1 MEIPSGLVAFAVIMG
16 IAYWVNSRGEE
27 KRKQQEAAAAN
38 AKAIKIA
45 QAKHDSRTRAR
56 SKARNAIS
64 SRAAEF
70 KVEYP
75 SDQMNWILDGA
86 EARSGEKGLADIAHV
101 FATAP
106 KSTVEKLMM
115 KIEKDHLMYLAD
127 QQAEQQSAESE
138 RQWQTALDDFRRL
151 NPAQQK
157 SHLTYL
163 KKHHTGELTDEQLHI
178 LELVSLGEVNTP
190 KSKDIEVG
198 GVKLFTMK
206 EK

>member
-1 MEIPSGLVAFAVIMG
+1 MEIPSGLAAFAVIMG

-38 AKAIKIA
+38 AKATKIA

-75 SDQMNWILDGA
+75 SHQMNWILDSA
-86 EARSGEKGLADIAHV
+86 EARSGEKGLTDIAHV

-106 KSTVEKLMM
+106 SDTIQKLIM
-115 KIEKDHLMYLAD
+115 KLEQGHLMYMVDLRLK
-127 QQAEQQSAESE
+127 QESAESE
-138 RQWQTALDDFRRL
+138 RQWQAVLDDFKRL

-157 SHLTYL
+157 SHLSYL
-163 KKHHTGELTDEQLHI
+163 KKHHTDELTDEQLHI

>member
-1 MEIPSGLVAFAVIMG
+1 MEIPSGLAAFAVIAG
-16 IAYWVNSRGEE
+16 IAYWINSSREE
-27 KRKQQEAAAAN
+27 KRKWQGETAASQEAR
-38 AKAIKIA
+38 K
-45 QAKHDSRTRAR
+45 KHEKLLQTRE
-56 SKARNAIS
+56 KARNAIR
-64 SRAAEF
+64 SRAKEF
-70 KVEYP
+70 DVDYADDEL
-75 SDQMNWILDGA
+75 DWICSNA
-86 EARSGEKGLADIAHV
+86 EAHSGEKGLADIGNV

-106 KSTVEKLMM
+106 RSTVEKLMM
-115 KIEKDHLMYLAD
+115 KIEKDHLIYLAD
-127 QQAEQQSAESE
+127 QQAEQQSAEKE
-138 RQWQTALDDFRRL
+138 RQWQTVLDDFRRL

-163 KKHHTGELTDEQLHI
+163 KKHHTDELTDEQLHI